1 MIITLLKAVIRCAMN
16 AKASIKGVGANVAKL
31 VIMVKMGI
39 GLTGTI
45 LESSVK
51 ERPDVNTIS
60 LLS

>member
-1 MIITLLKAVIRCAMN
+1 MIITLLKAVIKCAMN
-16 AKASIKGVGANVAKL
+16 VKASIKGVVANVAKL

-39 GLTGTI
+39 GFPGTI